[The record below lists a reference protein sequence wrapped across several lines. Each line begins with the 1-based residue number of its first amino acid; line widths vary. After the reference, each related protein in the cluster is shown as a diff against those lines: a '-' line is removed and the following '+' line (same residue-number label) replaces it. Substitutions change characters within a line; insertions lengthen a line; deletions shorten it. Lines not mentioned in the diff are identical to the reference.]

1 MTWQRVLGMPCNPQR
16 EIANVVASTVPSPPL
31 PMRIFWETNKEGYY
45 RTSTVSLDPCLSLAT
60 MAITQAEP
68 SWTKNEETGNSFIPP
83 TTNLLLSL
91 HSSPNH
97 FVGVWGG
104 GVELQNTRERDLII
118 TKNHGNFPRL
128 SRDSKSLQLAL
139 WNLLVLRSPASLA
152 SRWNW
157 HHDGKRYIDR
167 ATWKWTGKID
177 WKIVVQVVKRWYP
190 SCS

>member
-104 GVELQNTRERDLII
+104 VELQNTRERDLII
-118 TKNHGNFPRL
+118 TKKPREL
-128 SRDSKSLQLAL
+128 PQAFTWFQVTSTCVVEPPCTEESCKSRKP
-139 WNLLVLRSPASLA
+139 VKLA
-152 SRWNW
+152 SWW
-157 HHDGKRYIDR
+157 
-167 ATWKWTGKID
+167 
-177 WKIVVQVVKRWYP
+177 
-190 SCS
+190 

>member
-104 GVELQNTRERDLII
+104 GWTSKHKGKGPNHHQKTTGTSPGFHVIPSHFNLRCGTSLYWGVLQVSQAGETGIMMVKGI
-118 TKNHGNFPRL
+118 Y
-128 SRDSKSLQLAL
+128 
-139 WNLLVLRSPASLA
+139 RSC
-152 SRWNW
+152 NM
-157 HHDGKRYIDR
+157 KM
-167 ATWKWTGKID
+167 D
-177 WKIVVQVVKRWYP
+177 WKNWLEN
-190 SCS
+190 CSTGSKMMVS